1 MCGQTGPCIQRNWSS
16 EIVAFCGYLLV
27 DLQHAISKNS
37 ILAEQRRDS
46 QSGFGVIKSDNWP
59 LKNNGLRGVDASG

>member
-1 MCGQTGPCIQRNWSS
+1 MCGQTGPCIQRNWSL

-37 ILAEQRRDS
+37 ILAEQR
-46 QSGFGVIKSDNWP
+46 
-59 LKNNGLRGVDASG
+59 GLQQQAQAIDFLLDIACTT